1 MNEIIVLKDE
11 LHYAI
16 SVDEVLWGALLMAIT
31 MVIHG
36 SGMVST
42 VRVCNGLN
50 QRIQRLEKRTYVL
63 GLGVLIIAA
72 WMIIVIDLAETAVW
86 AGFYVLTGAMNSFSR
101 AYYYALVNFCTLD
114 SGYLPLRWRLLEG
127 MLGLAGWLTLA
138 WSTGVLFT
146 LAQQFQERHVGSW
159 SRARD
164 VAADRRTVAGHQRA
178 KTLDRGEG

>member
-1 MNEIIVLKDE
+1 MNEITALDYE

-16 SVDEVLWGALLMAIT
+16 SLHEVLWGGLLMAIT

-36 SGMVST
+36 FGMVLT
-42 VRVCNGLN
+42 IRVCSALR
-50 QRIQRLEKRTYVL
+50 QRIDRFQPRSYVL

-72 WMIIVIDLAETAVW
+72 WMIILIDLVETLVW
-86 AGFYVLTGAMNSFSR
+86 AGFYFVVGAMTTLSR

-138 WSTGVLFT
+138 WSTGVLYM
-146 LAQQFQERHVGSW
+146 LAQEFQERALRPR
-159 SRARD
+159 RARPEAGSKQP
-164 VAADRRTVAGHQRA
+164 AAAAQDDASAAERI
-178 KTLDRGEG
+178 

>member
-1 MNEIIVLKDE
+1 MNELTVIEQE

-16 SVDEVLWGALLMAIT
+16 SLDEVLWGALLMAIT

-42 VRVCNGLN
+42 VRVCNALN
-50 QRIQRLEKRTYVL
+50 QRIRRRKRQSYVL

-72 WMIIVIDLAETAVW
+72 WMIILIDLAETSVW
-86 AGFYVLTGAMNSFSR
+86 AGFYVLKGAMNNFSR

-146 LAQQFQERHVGSW
+146 LAQEFQQRHARPASGSE
-159 SRARD
+159 RD
-164 VAADRRTVAGHQRA
+164 VTADRPAVVGHHPSENPRH
-178 KTLDRGEG
+178 G